1 MKKLILP
8 ILLVLFGAQVNA
20 QYYFPPKTG
29 NIWDTMSPNELGWC
43 QDSIN
48 SLYQFLDDGKTKGFM
63 VLKDGK
69 IVLEQYFNG
78 HGRDSTWYWASAG
91 KTMVSFLIGRA
102 QEQGL
107 LNISDSSSKYLGK
120 GWTSLTPEQEGKIT
134 VQHQL
139 TMTSGLDFTKPDCTN
154 PSCLTYWKDAGT
166 GWYYHNPPY
175 TLLRDVLE
183 NATGKNINQYMLS
196 ELTLKTGIKGQWFF
210 VNPNN
215 LLFSTTRNMAKFG
228 SLMLNNGQ
236 WDGAKILGDTQFL
249 GESVT
254 TSQSLNKAYG
264 YLWWLNGKES
274 FRLPGSTLQFNGQI
288 IPEAPADMYAGMGK
302 NGQYVCVIPSQN
314 MVVIRMGD
322 DPDVSLVPTVFIN
335 NMFKKISNLSCGSAV
350 PMPAYYQRA
359 DLAFY
364 PNPIIKNDAWPTRM
378 YSVKDR
384 RIDIFSSHGQWM
396 KTAWLKAGENALN
409 LSSFARGLYIVKA
422 EDQSFRIQV
431 E

>member
-1 MKKLILP
+1 MKKRILP
-8 ILLVLFGAQVNA
+8 LLLLLIGAQLKA

-29 NIWDTMSPNELGWC
+29 NTWDTMSPSQLGWC

-48 SLYQFLDDGKTKGFM
+48 SLYSFLDQGKTKGFM
-63 VLKDGK
+63 ILKDGK

-78 HGRDSTWYWASAG
+78 HGRDSSWYWASAG
-91 KTMVSFLIGRA
+91 KTMITFLIGRA

-107 LNISDSSSKYLGK
+107 LNITDSTSKYLGK
-120 GWTSLTPEQEGKIT
+120 GWTNLTPEQEGKIT
-134 VQHQL
+134 VRHQL
-139 TMTSGLDFTKPDCTN
+139 TMTSGLDYTKPDCTN

-183 NATGKNINQYMLS
+183 NASSKTINQYMLS

-228 SLMLNNGQ
+228 SLMLNKGI
-236 WDGAKILGDTQFL
+236 WDGTKILGDTSYMNA
-249 GESVT
+249 SVN
-254 TSQSLNKAYG
+254 TSQNLNKSYG

-274 FRLPGSTLQFNGQI
+274 FRLPGSTLQFNGEI
-288 IPEAPADMYAGMGK
+288 IPEAPQDMYAGMGK

-314 MVVIRMGD
+314 MIVIRMGE

-335 NMFKKISNLSCGSAV
+335 NMFKKISTLSCGMPV
-350 PMPAYYQRA
+350 PMPSYIQRK
-359 DLAFY
+359 DLELY
-364 PNPIIKNDAWPTRM
+364 PNPITKNSEWPTRI
-378 YSVKDR
+378 YSTKDR
-384 RIDIFSSHGQWM
+384 HIDIYSTSGKRVQHIWI
-396 KTAWLKAGENALN
+396 TEGENELN
-409 LSSFARGLYIVKA
+409 LSGLARGLYIVKA
-422 EDQSFRIQV
+422 EGKTFKIQV
-431 E
+431 K